1 MIRPE
6 CLSQAYSSRLL
17 CEVFFALLPPVSS
30 SRINKQHI
38 VSQPDRRKCQSRGF
52 PLLVHTT
59 SSYPRGNV
67 QVITG
72 LQAVWILYLSGYI
85 SCILRQVHHQS
96 KALTAEQSLLAAK
109 IRQRET
115 VIFFTVLLHTCPFST
130 HCSFISVQFKLKT
143 P

>member
-1 MIRPE
+1 MFESSVQQQTVMWSIFCTTAPSEFIQNKQAAHRVPARPE
-6 CLSQAYSSRLL
+6 ETS
-17 CEVFFALLPPVSS
+17 
-30 SRINKQHI
+30 KQ
-38 VSQPDRRKCQSRGF
+38 GF
-52 PLLVHTT
+52 SLLVHTT

-143 P
+143 PWM